1 MTGAKLSLGSQEEQ
15 DNLLIQQ
22 ALALDPGEFD
32 RELEPG
38 EKADDAI
45 DFGDLSDGDL
55 AEDEENCTQDEK
67 GRNLMKGD
75 ESGDEISP
83 QNINPFKYLFNVFT
97 SSKPPVHG
105 RNKEVQTDD
114 FEAEQPGSNVEDEL
128 DYLFSTSLPSST
140 LAESETRP
148 KECHSCASPIAAEPP
163 QPHGEV
169 EPHRVEGYEQEK
181 SRDPSDKTDESA
193 QQSIDSKGSPTAEP
207 GTLVDMQRKLFAM
220 AGPMANG
227 NSLSFLWP
235 SFKRGTIP
243 KFMQLLPP
251 SSSSYVGAKRPD
263 RIKPVKPTR
272 IKLELADDQAIS
284 FKLQSTQTIKTQE
297 SAGYNLNTNSTSFNS
312 TGIEDGAREPDLGF
326 ESTASELDNEPLG
339 GVSWEHLDFASADW
353 DRFDERPSSQE
364 RMEIDDYY
372 SYPLRREDKKAR

>member
-15 DNLLIQQ
+15 DDLLIQQ
-22 ALALDPGEFD
+22 ALALDPSEFD

-55 AEDEENCTQDEK
+55 AEDEVDSTKDEE
-67 GRNLMKGD
+67 GRNLMKGN
-75 ESGDEISP
+75 ESGDESSR
-83 QNINPFKYLFNVFT
+83 QNVNPFKCLVNVFT
-97 SSKPPVHG
+97 SSNPPVHG
-105 RNKEVQTDD
+105 RNKEVQMDD
-114 FEAEQPGSNVEDEL
+114 FEAEQPGSNVDDEL
-128 DYLFSTSLPSST
+128 DYLFSGSLPSSSW
-140 LAESETRP
+140 AESETRP
-148 KECHSCASPIAAEPP
+148 KEGQSCASPIAAEPP

-181 SRDPSDKTDESA
+181 SRDPSHKADESA
-193 QQSIDSKGSPTAEP
+193 QQSIESKGSPTAEP
-207 GTLVDMQRKLFAM
+207 GTLVEMQRKLFAM
-220 AGPMANG
+220 AGPVAHG

-251 SSSSYVGAKRPD
+251 SSSSYIGAKRPD

-272 IKLELADDQAIS
+272 IKLELANDQARS
-284 FKLQSTQTIKTQE
+284 FNLPSTQTTKKQE
-297 SAGYNLNTNSTSFNS
+297 SADYNLITNSASVNS
-312 TGIEDGAREPDLGF
+312 IRIEDGAREPDLGF
-326 ESTASELDNEPLG
+326 ESTASELDDEPLG
-339 GVSWEHLDFASADW
+339 GVSWEDLDFASADW
-353 DRFDERPSSQE
+353 DHFGERPSSQE

-372 SYPLRREDKKAR
+372 SYPLPRQDKKAR